1 MAMKG
6 DAAALVR
13 EYQKRLEKALR
24 ESEISVLQ
32 YWKER
37 LDRIAAMKPEGI
49 ASLLLELKKLSENMD
64 NRMKTLKK
72 DLR

>member
-6 DAAALVR
+6 DAAVIIR
-13 EYQKRLEKALR
+13 EYQKRLDRALR
-24 ESEISVLQ
+24 ENEISVLQ

-49 ASLLLELKKLSENMD
+49 ASLQLELKKLSENMD
-64 NRMKTLKK
+64 NRVKTLKK